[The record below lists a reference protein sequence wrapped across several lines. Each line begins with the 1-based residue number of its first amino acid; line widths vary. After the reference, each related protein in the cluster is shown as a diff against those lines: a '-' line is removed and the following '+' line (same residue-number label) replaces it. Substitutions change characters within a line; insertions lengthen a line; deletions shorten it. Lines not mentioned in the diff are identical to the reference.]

1 MRSHG
6 CGDLRADHAGQAVQL
21 CGWVDRRRDHGGVI
35 FVDLRDRSGTVQI
48 TVDPDL
54 GAAAFAVAEHLRNE
68 TVLRVSGTVRPRP
81 PESLNERLATGA
93 IEVLASEITV
103 LNALKANLPFPVS
116 VHDEETVRE
125 ELRLKYRYLDLRR
138 ERMAANLRLRHA
150 TVRAIRAFLEE
161 AEGFLE
167 VETPVLT
174 RSTPEGARDYLVPSR
189 VCGGEWFALPQSP
202 QLFKQLLMVGGVER
216 YYQIARCFR
225 DEDLR
230 ADRQPEFTQL
240 DMEMS
245 FLDQERILALN
256 EGLIAAVWKAV
267 KGIDLP
273 RPFPRLPWA
282 DAMERYGTDR
292 PDTRYGLELVNV
304 SDLVAD
310 MGFKVFSGAVA
321 AGGAVKCIAVPG
333 GNEALSNVRI
343 KPGGDVFSEAQKAG
357 AGGLAFIRVRENGE
371 IDTIGAIKDNL
382 SEAKKAEL
390 LARTGAQPGTLLLF
404 GAGDTA
410 TVNKALDRVRQ
421 FLAREL
427 GLVPKDPKD
436 PVEALRRSNTLD
448 LEKAEKARW
457 NFLWVVNFPMFE
469 FNKDENRYE
478 ALHHPFCAPN
488 ADDLGSDPA
497 AWAER
502 LPTARA
508 QAYDLVLN
516 GLELGGGSL
525 RIHDSALQR
534 QVLQTIGLPLEEAN
548 RQFGFLMEALDLGAP
563 PHGGIAYGLDRL
575 VMLLAGEESIRDTI
589 AFPKT
594 QQARCLLTGAP
605 ADVDDKQLLELHVAS
620 TWVAE
625 DHDKAPV

>member
-6 CGDLRADHAGQAVQL
+6 CGDLRAAKHDGQAVQL
-21 CGWVDRRRDHGGVI
+21 CGWVDRSRDHGGVI
-35 FVDLRDRSGTVQI
+35 FIDLRDRSGTMQI
-48 TVDPDL
+48 TVDPDN
-54 GAAAFAVAEHLRNE
+54 GADTFAVAEHLRNE
-68 TVLRVSGTVRPRP
+68 TVIQVQGTVRPRP
-81 PESLNERLATGA
+81 ADAINIRLSTGA
-93 IEVLASEITV
+93 IEVLASAITV
-103 LNALKANLPFPVS
+103 LNPVRGNLPFPVS
-116 VHDEETVRE
+116 VHDEENTRE
-125 ELRLKYRYLDLRR
+125 ELRLRHRYLDLRR
-138 ERMAANLRLRHA
+138 ERMNRNLRLRAHTIQTA
-150 TVRAIRAFLEE
+150 RRFLED
-161 AEGFLE
+161 EGFIE

-202 QLFKQLLMVGGVER
+202 QLFKQLLMVGGLER
-216 YYQIARCFR
+216 YYQVARCFR

-245 FLDQERILALN
+245 FMDQEQILELN
-256 EGLIAAVWKAV
+256 ERLIATIWKAV
-267 KGIDLP
+267 KGVELP
-273 RPFPRLPWA
+273 RPLPRLSWHE
-282 DAMERYGTDR
+282 AMERYGTDR
-292 PDTRYGLELVNV
+292 PDTRYGMELVEV

-321 AGGAVKCIAVPG
+321 AGGAVKVLPVPG

-343 KPGGDVFSEAQKAG
+343 KPGGDVFSEAQAAG
-357 AGGLAFIRVRENGE
+357 AGGLAFIRVREGGE

-382 SEAKKAEL
+382 SEQAKAEL
-390 LARTGAQPGTLLLF
+390 LARTGATPGTLLLF

-427 GLVPKDPKD
+427 GLVKPDREND
-436 PVEALRRSNTLD
+436 Q
-448 LEKAEKARW
+448 W
-457 NFLWVVNFPMFE
+457 NFLWVVDFPMFE
-469 FNKDENRYE
+469 FNPGENRLE
-478 ALHHPFCAPN
+478 ALHHPFCAANP
-488 ADDLGSDPA
+488 DDLGDEPA

-502 LPTARA
+502 LPSARA

-534 QVLQTIGLPLEEAN
+534 QVLETIGLPLEEAQ
-548 RQFGFLMEALDLGAP
+548 RQFGFLIEALDMGAP
-563 PHGGIAYGLDRL
+563 PHGGLAFGLDRM

-594 QQARCLLTGAP
+594 QQARCLMTQAP
-605 ADVDDKQLLELHVAS
+605 AGVSPRQLEELHVAS
-620 TWVAE
+620 TWNE
-625 DHDKAPV
+625 EER

>member
-1 MRSHG
+1 MRSHY
-6 CGDLRADHAGQAVQL
+6 CGDLRSDAIGAAVL
-21 CGWVDRRRDHGGVI
+21 LSGWVDRRRDHGGVI
-35 FVDLRDRSGTVQI
+35 FIDLRDRSGTVQI

-54 GAAAFAVAEHLRNE
+54 GAEAFALAEHLRAE
-68 TVLRVSGTVRPRP
+68 TVLQVQGRVRARPA
-81 PESLNERLATGA
+81 ESLNERLATGC
-93 IEVLASEITV
+93 IEVLAELLTL
-103 LNALKANLPFPVS
+103 LNAPRRPLPFPVS
-116 VHDEETVRE
+116 VHDEENTRE
-125 ELRLKYRYLDLRR
+125 ELRLRYRYLDLRR
-138 ERMAANLRLRHA
+138 ERMRRNLSLRHLTIQTA
-150 TVRAIRAFLEE
+150 RRFLDG
-161 AEGFLE
+161 EGFME

-216 YYQIARCFR
+216 YYQVARCFR

-240 DMEMS
+240 DIETS
-245 FLDQERILALN
+245 FLSQEQILELH
-256 EGLIAAVWKAV
+256 ERLICSIWKAV
-267 KGIDLP
+267 KGIDLSLP
-273 RPFPRLPWA
+273 LPRLSWHE
-282 DAMERYGTDR
+282 AMERYGSDR

-304 SDLVAD
+304 SDIVAT

-321 AGGAVKCIAVPG
+321 AGGAVKCIAIPD
-333 GNEALSNVRI
+333 GNDLISNVRI

-357 AGGLAFIRVRENGE
+357 AGGMAFIRVREGGE

-382 SEAKKAEL
+382 SAEQRAEL
-390 LARTGAQPGTLLLF
+390 LARTQARPGTLLLF

-410 TVNKALDRVRQ
+410 TINKALDRVRQ

-427 GLVPKDPKD
+427 RLVP
-436 PVEALRRSNTLD
+436 ANS
-448 LEKAEKARW
+448 W
-457 NFLWVVNFPMFE
+457 NFLWVVDFPMFE
-469 FNKDENRYE
+469 FNAEENRLE

-488 ADDLGSDPA
+488 AADLGSDPT

-525 RIHDSALQR
+525 RIHNSDLQR
-534 QVLQTIGLPLEEAN
+534 AVLQSIGLAEAEAEQ
-548 RQFGFLMEALDLGAP
+548 QFGFLLEALELGAP
-563 PHGGIAYGLDRL
+563 PHGGIAFGLDRM

-605 ADVDDKQLLELHVAS
+605 AAVEPAQLEELHVAS
-620 TWVAE
+620 TWAE
-625 DHDKAPV
+625 PEEK

>member
-1 MRSHG
+1 
-6 CGDLRADHAGQAVQL
+6 
-21 CGWVDRRRDHGGVI
+21 
-35 FVDLRDRSGTVQI
+35 VQI
-48 TVDPDL
+48 TVDPDN
-54 GAAAFAVAEHLRNE
+54 GADVFAVAEHLRNE
-68 TVLRVSGTVRPRP
+68 TVLQVSGRVRPRP
-81 PESLNERLATGA
+81 SESLNERLATGA
-93 IEVLASEITV
+93 IEVLAGSLTV
-103 LNALKANLPFPVS
+103 LNTVKGNLPFPVS
-116 VHDEETVRE
+116 VHDEENTRE
-125 ELRLKYRYLDLRR
+125 ELRLRHRYLDLRR
-138 ERMAANLRLRHA
+138 ERMNGNLRLRA
-150 TVRAIRAFLEE
+150 RTIRAARGFLEDQ
-161 AEGFLE
+161 GFIE

-202 QLFKQLLMVGGVER
+202 QLFKQLLMVGGLER
-216 YYQIARCFR
+216 YYQVARCFR

-245 FLDQERILALN
+245 FLGQEQILALN
-256 EGLIAAVWKAV
+256 EGLIAAIWKEV

-273 RPFPRLPWA
+273 RPFPQITWHE
-282 DAMERYGTDR
+282 AMARYGTDR
-292 PDTRYGLELVNV
+292 PDTRYGMELVEV

-321 AGGAVKCIAVPG
+321 AGGSVKVLPVPG

-343 KPGGDVFSEAQKAG
+343 KPGGDVFSEAQAAG
-357 AGGLAFIRVRENGE
+357 AGGLAFIRVREGGE
-371 IDTIGAIKDNL
+371 IDSIGAIKDNL
-382 SEAKKAEL
+382 SEEKKAEL
-390 LARTGAQPGTLLLF
+390 LARTGATPGTLLLF

-427 GLVPKDPKD
+427 GLVP
-436 PVEALRRSNTLD
+436 
-448 LEKAEKARW
+448 AERDNDVW
-457 NFLWVVNFPMFE
+457 NFLWVVDFPMFE
-469 FNKDENRYE
+469 FNADEQRLE

-497 AWAER
+497 GWADT
-502 LPTARA
+502 LPKARA

-534 QVLQTIGLPLEEAN
+534 QVLQTIGLPLEEAE
-548 RQFGFLMEALDLGAP
+548 RQFGFLLEALDMGAP
-563 PHGGIAYGLDRL
+563 PHGGIAFGLDRM

-605 ADVDDKQLLELHVAS
+605 AGVDDKQLRELHVAS
-620 TWVAE
+620 TWEKEESAR
-625 DHDKAPV
+625 